1 MKAAAALDSFA
12 DVSRGFSSL
21 LIENCFE
28 DVLVTAVCISQ
39 ADTPKDKRV
48 PNPSISSASYL
59 DHAMGAEA
67 VTAADDLDK
76 GGGSN
81 PFEWITIF
89 VLATALATGMCICLG
104 VVCVRRSSAAAA
116 VTVAAQQP
124 KATEGIK
131 AKHVVVD
138 GSVLDNPGSSQYQN
152 ENRMF
157 SSAATGTRRGG
168 SRLSAAQKR
177 AALNARSNPLFGAQ
191 KAGESGENFAVLSS
205 GSDFTGLTEQQEGGE
220 EGEEE
225 EELEVSAQ
233 NPMFQEPRHVPRLS
247 ALDFGRTI
255 DEADDGLDPADEFW
269 RPGARGDT

>member
-21 LIENCFE
+21 LVGDCFE

-39 ADTPKDKRV
+39 ADTPRDKRV

-59 DHAMGAEA
+59 DHAVEAEA
-67 VTAADDLDK
+67 VAAVDDLDK
-76 GGGSN
+76 GGGSS
-81 PFEWITIF
+81 PFKWITIF
-89 VLATALATGMCICLG
+89 VLVTALTTGMCVCLG
-104 VVCVRRSSAAAA
+104 VVCVRRSSVAAAA
-116 VTVAAQQP
+116 TVASQQP
-124 KATEGIK
+124 KPTVGTK
-131 AKHVVVD
+131 AENVAVD
-138 GSVLDNPGSSQYQN
+138 GSVLDTRYKN

-157 SSAATGTRRGG
+157 SSGATGARRGG

-177 AALNARSNPLFGAQ
+177 AALNARGNPLFGAQ

-205 GSDFTGLTEQQEGGE
+205 GSDFTGFTEQQEGGE
-220 EGEEE
+220 NEEE
-225 EELEVSAQ
+225 EELEVSSR

-255 DEADDGLDPADEFW
+255 DEADDGLDPAAEFW
-269 RPGARGDT
+269 RPGAGGETK